1 MCFSMKKLSSI
12 SVLVLCAIYLMAT
25 QLIVTPYTGNEM
37 QEDISLIGKWV
48 FVGEE
53 LQLLDKS
60 GNLLASEDVAN
71 IRKITFATGIHD
83 AVEDV
88 KTNQLLVYPNPT
100 QDILFISGIESQ
112 QLRVYDVQ
120 GKLVHQE
127 QGTEVHVSQ
136 LSNGVYILQIGT
148 QVMRFIKQ

>member
-1 MCFSMKKLSSI
+1 MCFSMKKFSSI
-12 SVLVLCAIYLMAT
+12 SVLLLCAIHLMAT
-25 QLIVTPYTGNEM
+25 QLIVTPYAGNEM

-71 IRKITFATGIHD
+71 ICKITFATGIHD

-100 QDILFISGIESQ
+100 QDILLISGIESQ

-127 QGTEVHVSQ
+127 QGTEVHVSH

>member
-12 SVLVLCAIYLMAT
+12 SVLLLCAIHLMAT
-25 QLIVTPYTGNEM
+25 QLIVTPYAGNEM
-37 QEDISLIGKWV
+37 QQDISLIGKWV
-48 FVGEE
+48 FVGDE

-60 GNLLASEDVAN
+60 GNLLASELVTS
-71 IRKITFATGIHD
+71 IRKITFTAQIHD
-83 AVEDV
+83 AVENV
-88 KTNQLLVYPNPT
+88 LPNQLLVYPNPT
-100 QDILFISGIESQ
+100 QDVLLVSGIEPQ
-112 QLRVYDVQ
+112 PLRVYDVQ

-127 QGTEVHVSQ
+127 QGTEVHVSH

>member
-12 SVLVLCAIYLMAT
+12 SVLLLCTIHLMAT

-37 QEDISLIGKWV
+37 QQDISLIGKWV
-48 FVGEE
+48 FVGDE

-60 GNLLASEDVAN
+60 GNLLASELVTS
-71 IRKITFATGIHD
+71 IRKITFTAQIHD
-83 AVEDV
+83 AVENV
-88 KTNQLLVYPNPT
+88 LPNQLLVYPNPT
-100 QDILFISGIESQ
+100 QDVLLVSGIEPQ
-112 QLRVYDVQ
+112 PLRVYDVQ

-127 QGTEVHVSQ
+127 QGTEVHVSH

-148 QVMRFIKQ
+148 QVVRFIKQ

>member
-12 SVLVLCAIYLMAT
+12 SVLLLCAIHLMAT

-60 GNLLASEDVAN
+60 GNVLASEPVAN
-71 IRKITFATGIHD
+71 IRKITFTTGIHD

-100 QDILFISGIESQ
+100 QDILLISGIESQ

-127 QGTEVHVSQ
+127 QGTEVHVSH

>member
-12 SVLVLCAIYLMAT
+12 SVLLLCAIHLMAT

-37 QEDISLIGKWV
+37 QQDISLIGKWV
-48 FVGEE
+48 FVGDE

-60 GNLLASEDVAN
+60 GNLLASELVTS
-71 IRKITFATGIHD
+71 IRKITFTAQIHD
-83 AVEDV
+83 AVENV
-88 KTNQLLVYPNPT
+88 LPNQLLVYPNPT
-100 QDILFISGIESQ
+100 QDVLLVSGIEPQ
-112 QLRVYDVQ
+112 PLRVYDVQ

-127 QGTEVHVSQ
+127 QGTEVHVSH

-148 QVMRFIKQ
+148 QVVRFIKQ

>member
-12 SVLVLCAIYLMAT
+12 SVLLLCAIHLMAT

-71 IRKITFATGIHD
+71 IRKITFATGIQD

-100 QDILFISGIESQ
+100 QDILLISGIESQ

-127 QGTEVHVSQ
+127 QGTEVHVSH

>member
-1 MCFSMKKLSSI
+1 MKKLSSI
-12 SVLVLCAIYLMAT
+12 SVLLLCAIHLMAT

-71 IRKITFATGIHD
+71 IRKITFATRIHD

-127 QGTEVHVSQ
+127 QGTEVHVSH

>member
-12 SVLVLCAIYLMAT
+12 SVLLLCAIHLMAT
-25 QLIVTPYTGNEM
+25 QLIVIPYTGNEM

-71 IRKITFATGIHD
+71 IRKITFATRIHD

-127 QGTEVHVSQ
+127 QGTEVHVSH

>member
-12 SVLVLCAIYLMAT
+12 SVLLLCAIHLMAA

-60 GNLLASEDVAN
+60 GNLLASEDVAS
-71 IRKITFATGIHD
+71 IRKITFTTGIHD

-88 KTNQLLVYPNPT
+88 KNNQLLVYPNPT
-100 QDILFISGIESQ
+100 QDILLISGIESQ

-127 QGTEVHVSQ
+127 QGTEVHVGH

>member
-12 SVLVLCAIYLMAT
+12 SVLLLCAIHLMAT

-60 GNLLASEDVAN
+60 GNLLASELVTS
-71 IRKITFATGIHD
+71 IRKITFTAQIHD
-83 AVEDV
+83 AVENV
-88 KTNQLLVYPNPT
+88 LPNQLLVYPNPT
-100 QDILFISGIESQ
+100 QDVLLVSGIEPQ
-112 QLRVYDVQ
+112 PLRVYDVQ

-127 QGTEVHVSQ
+127 QGTEVHVSH